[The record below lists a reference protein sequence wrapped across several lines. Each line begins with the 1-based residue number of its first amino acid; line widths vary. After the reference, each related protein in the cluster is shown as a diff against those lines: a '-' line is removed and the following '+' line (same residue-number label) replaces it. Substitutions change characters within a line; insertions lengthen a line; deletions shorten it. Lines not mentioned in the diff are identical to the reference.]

1 MIDFLVAPHYLD
13 ETAGTLRPRV
23 VIPIHWDNFFQP
35 LARPLEF
42 LPRIADHSPR
52 SLQRLIDYAEQQSTQ
67 MILLNS
73 NTPYPLAPML
83 QPTS

>member
-1 MIDFLVAPHYLD
+1 MDFLVAPPYLD
-13 ETAGTLRPRV
+13 ETAGTLRPDA
-23 VIPIHWDNFFQP
+23 VIPIDWDNFFLP
-35 LARPLEF
+35 LRPFEF
-42 LPRIADHSPR
+42 LPRIANHSPS

-67 MILLNS
+67 VILLNS

>member
-1 MIDFLVAPHYLD
+1 MDFLVAPPYLD
-13 ETAGTLRPRV
+13 ETAGTLRPDA
-23 VIPIHWDNFFQP
+23 VIPIDWDNFFLP
-35 LARPLEF
+35 LRPFEF

-67 MILLNS
+67 VILLNS